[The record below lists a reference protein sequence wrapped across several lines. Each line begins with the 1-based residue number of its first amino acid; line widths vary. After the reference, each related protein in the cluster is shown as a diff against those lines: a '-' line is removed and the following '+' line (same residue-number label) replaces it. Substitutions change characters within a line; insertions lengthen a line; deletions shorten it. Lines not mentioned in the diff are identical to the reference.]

1 MNLITPD
8 SGLLFWMV
16 LIFGIVFFLL
26 AKFGFPVI
34 TSMVEKRNE
43 TIEKSLKDAKEIE
56 LKMTEMVQDHARMLE
71 EARKEQAQILR
82 EATDSRKQILEQ
94 AKTDAREEADKI
106 VTEARARIAD
116 EKESAMRDI
125 RREAA
130 LLSVGVAEK
139 ILREELSSDGPRRG
153 GQRPGRHQGD
163 GRVFPEEGPRLRD
176 VHV

>member
-139 ILREELSSDGPRRG
+139 ILREELSSEKA
-153 GQRPGRHQGD
+153 QQAYL
-163 GRVFPEEGPRLRD
+163 ERLVDEVARENEQ
-176 VHV
+176 VS

>member
-56 LKMTEMVQDHARMLE
+56 LKMTEMVQEHARMLE

-139 ILREELSSDGPRRG
+139 ILREELSSEKA
-153 GQRPGRHQGD
+153 QQAYL
-163 GRVFPEEGPRLRD
+163 ERLVDEVARENEQ
-176 VHV
+176 VS

>member
-43 TIEKSLKDAKEIE
+43 TIEKSLKEAKEIE

-139 ILREELSSDGPRRG
+139 ILREELSSEKA
-153 GQRPGRHQGD
+153 QQAYL
-163 GRVFPEEGPRLRD
+163 ERLVDEVARENEQ
-176 VHV
+176 VS

>member
-56 LKMTEMVQDHARMLE
+56 LKMTEMVQEHARMLE

-106 VTEARARIAD
+106 VTEARARIAE

-139 ILREELSSDGPRRG
+139 ILREELSSEKA
-153 GQRPGRHQGD
+153 QQAYL
-163 GRVFPEEGPRLRD
+163 ERLVDEVARENEQ
-176 VHV
+176 VS

>member
-1 MNLITPD
+1 
-8 SGLLFWMV
+8 
-16 LIFGIVFFLL
+16 
-26 AKFGFPVI
+26 
-34 TSMVEKRNE
+34 
-43 TIEKSLKDAKEIE
+43 
-56 LKMTEMVQDHARMLE
+56 MLE

-139 ILREELSSDGPRRG
+139 ILREELSSEKA
-153 GQRPGRHQGD
+153 QQAYL
-163 GRVFPEEGPRLRD
+163 ERLVDEVARENEQ
-176 VHV
+176 VS